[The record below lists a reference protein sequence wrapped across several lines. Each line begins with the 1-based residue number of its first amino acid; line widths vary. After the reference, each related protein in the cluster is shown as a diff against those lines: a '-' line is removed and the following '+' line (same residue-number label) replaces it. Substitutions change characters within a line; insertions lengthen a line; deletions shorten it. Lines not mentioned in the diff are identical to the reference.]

1 VHAQFVSRFTDNNLS
16 GEQLA
21 RAYLR
26 LSRSQAVHGEAAP
39 DEAALQAPLAH
50 VPDGAAF
57 DVVCDLLAMRP
68 WTLLMS
74 HFTATFA
81 ITIIYSRIDGIPH
94 NQVAGVNGT
103 CRDTTPQILDV
114 LLQRRIQST
123 A

>member
-1 VHAQFVSRFTDNNLS
+1 MHAQFVSRFTDNNLS

-57 DVVCDLLAMRP
+57 DVVCALLAMR
-68 WTLLMS
+68 LFMS
-74 HFTATFA
+74 HVTAAFA
-81 ITIIYSRIDGIPH
+81 ITIVYFKIDRIPH
-94 NQVAGVNGT
+94 NQVSGVNGT
-103 CRDTTPQILDV
+103 CKDTTPQILDV
-114 LLQRRIQST
+114 LLQRRI
-123 A
+123 